1 MNWDDQRTRIRRF
14 LRDPNANLWTNALL
28 LRLFNDSQRTIQ
40 QRTNILEDL
49 QTIRVPPL
57 FNIGYLYDFEWR
69 YIDSSSSGRNY
80 QALQYHQAG
89 DIVFSYRWEVG
100 TITGISDSTE
110 DEGSHYTQPWEGF
123 IEGVTPGAPIPI
135 WFPENF
141 DQAIL
146 VAWDKRP
153 LEYIDIKKLMS
164 DDETWVNHS
173 GKEAFYYRYNDIDN
187 CFILSPL
194 PDSPVWDDLDSAS
207 TSEIGYTFDWE
218 ETTYG
223 DNKVTITHSD
233 ESMEHFHVWEGGQL
247 DGANPEDDA
256 IAMKGTSAREIGE
269 DHGNEGIFQ
278 YIDGDTL
285 TGDQAGG
292 VIRRDGTTLLGSY
305 YGVATDV
312 VDDDDNVLVIYK
324 SEPQNLESDDDET
337 EFPRFIQKYIEHQ
350 TLARA
355 YTVDNDGKI
364 ESLRD
369 YWAYRAELGIKL
381 IIRYMQLRKTDRDYR
396 LTTPGIPGR
405 ITRRHPRL
413 PDAYPAV

>member
-1 MNWDDQRTRIRRF
+1 
-14 LRDPNANLWTNALL
+14 
-28 LRLFNDSQRTIQ
+28 
-40 QRTNILEDL
+40 
-49 QTIRVPPL
+49 
-57 FNIGYLYDFEWR
+57 
-69 YIDSSSSGRNY
+69 
-80 QALQYHQAG
+80 
-89 DIVFSYRWEVG
+89 
-100 TITGISDSTE
+100 
-110 DEGSHYTQPWEGF
+110 
-123 IEGVTPGAPIPI
+123 
-135 WFPENF
+135 
-141 DQAIL
+141 
-146 VAWDKRP
+146 
-153 LEYIDIKKLMS
+153 
-164 DDETWVNHS
+164 
-173 GKEAFYYRYNDIDN
+173 
-187 CFILSPL
+187 
-194 PDSPVWDDLDSAS
+194 
-207 TSEIGYTFDWE
+207 
-218 ETTYG
+218 
-223 DNKVTITHSD
+223 
-233 ESMEHFHVWEGGQL
+233 MEHFHVWEGGQL